1 MAHPLPYHSLI
12 TACMSR
18 PLHHAQRQ
26 APAGPSSLA
35 PPDRFQDDSASS
47 SDPISTPVH
56 LSQQSSR
63 NPSPFVELPHPDSFP
78 LDSARTD
85 RGRKTEE
92 EQDDDDDFDAWDEE
106 DPLTDTTMPSDLRSP
121 FHRPVDGKTKQPLL
135 PADKQ
140 YNDYASP
147 HRPLTERRSA
157 RFHERDPE
165 VDDKNATRRRYTY
178 AGFFLILSLI
188 SFTIQTETAVY
199 IQHNLKWNKAY
210 CMLWVSRMKLD
221 MVRGSHTQQ
230 LLHAQLMVRTMAYAT
245 SNHPTIEVECAMADR
260 LATTHPKLAY
270 YRSND

>member
-1 MAHPLPYHSLI
+1 
-12 TACMSR
+12 
-18 PLHHAQRQ
+18 
-26 APAGPSSLA
+26 
-35 PPDRFQDDSASS
+35 
-47 SDPISTPVH
+47 
-56 LSQQSSR
+56 
-63 NPSPFVELPHPDSFP
+63 VELPHPDSFP

>member
-1 MAHPLPYHSLI
+1 MVHPPYQSLI

-35 PPDRFQDDSASS
+35 PPDRFQDDSASA
-47 SDPISTPVH
+47 SDPISSPVH

-63 NPSPFVELPHPDSFP
+63 NPSPFVQIPHPDSFP
-78 LDSARTD
+78 LDSTRPNRD
-85 RGRKTEE
+85 RKTQEEDEDEE
-92 EQDDDDDFDAWDEE
+92 EDDDFEAWEEE
-106 DPLTDTTMPSDLRSP
+106 DPLTSPSNTNMPSDLRSP
-121 FHRPVDGKTKQPLL
+121 FHRPVDSKTKQPLL

-140 YNDYASP
+140 HNDYASP
-147 HRPLTERRSA
+147 HRPLTTRRSA

-165 VDDKNATRRRYTY
+165 VDDKNAIRRRYTY

-210 CMLWVSRMKLD
+210 CMLWVS
-221 MVRGSHTQQ
+221 
-230 LLHAQLMVRTMAYAT
+230 
-245 SNHPTIEVECAMADR
+245 
-260 LATTHPKLAY
+260 
-270 YRSND
+270 